1 MIISFLKSTE
11 KQSNKFVDC
20 RFELKSNG
28 WFVFKNKTMA
38 NKGTFGKVLTKSLG
52 IQKRVHSTFVTDTQ
66 AVSSLWVSS
75 QWILWLLTYHVLL
88 WCVYLTLRKR
98 FLPFVNIN
106 IPAYIYIL
114 VAICLKF
121 SYRLTLTVREIWYWM
136 WSIEGEGVLEKRI
149 PHLQLTKCRDHRDTT
164 YYQFDKNQCKNTI
177 IYFVI

>member
-1 MIISFLKSTE
+1 MHRVETRIFSTLKVRKINKQGRWIQYMIISFLKSTE

-98 FLPFVNIN
+98 FLPFVNYQYSCL
-106 IPAYIYIL
+106 YI
-114 VAICLKF
+114 
-121 SYRLTLTVREIWYWM
+121 SW
-136 WSIEGEGVLEKRI
+136 
-149 PHLQLTKCRDHRDTT
+149 
-164 YYQFDKNQCKNTI
+164 
-177 IYFVI
+177 